1 MYKDFL
7 QEASQKVVSCF
18 YLQLNMQRGAC
29 TGRLRG
35 SHPTSTHI
43 PDLDNANVGNLRVL
57 RETFKS
63 EVSRFF
69 ILGGVIVV
77 SVNGTERDIAGK
89 TVSEYLAEASYDI
102 RRIAVERNGD
112 IVFKSQYDTTV
123 LEDGDHLEVVSFV
136 GGG

>member
-1 MYKDFL
+1 M
-7 QEASQKVVSCF
+7 
-18 YLQLNMQRGAC
+18 
-29 TGRLRG
+29 
-35 SHPTSTHI
+35 
-43 PDLDNANVGNLRVL
+43 L

-77 SVNGTERDIAGK
+77 NVNGTERDIAGK